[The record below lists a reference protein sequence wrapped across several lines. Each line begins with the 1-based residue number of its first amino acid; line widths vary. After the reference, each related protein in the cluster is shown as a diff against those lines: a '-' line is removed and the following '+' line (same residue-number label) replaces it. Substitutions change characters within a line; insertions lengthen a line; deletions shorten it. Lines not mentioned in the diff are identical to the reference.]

1 MKPLHLLA
9 ASTLLSTLS
18 LAVMAQD
25 KPAAD
30 GAVIAQSAP
39 GKASIAEEVRVTAT
53 VQAVD
58 VQQRVVTLKGP
69 EGHVFK
75 TVVGPEVR
83 NLAQVKAGDLVVVR
97 YLQALSLELKK
108 NGKELRSRID
118 TADGARA
125 QAGTRPGGVAGQEV
139 EVTADVIAVNTKTRT
154 VKLRGPEHV
163 VDLKV
168 RDPEQFKLIKVGDQI
183 HAVYTQALALSVEPA
198 QKR

>member
-1 MKPLHLLA
+1 MKPLHLLT
-9 ASTLLSTLS
+9 ASALLSTLS
-18 LAVMAQD
+18 LTVMGQD

-39 GKASIAEEVRVTAT
+39 GKATIAEEVRVTAT

-58 VQQRVVTLKGP
+58 VQQRVVTLKDPKGN
-69 EGHVFK
+69 VFK
-75 TVVGPEVR
+75 TAVGPEVR

-108 NGKELRSRID
+108 NGKEMRSRIE
-118 TADGARA
+118 TAEGARA
-125 QAGTRPGGVAGQEV
+125 GAGARPGGTAGQEV
-139 EVTADVIAVNTKTRT
+139 EATADVIAVNTKTRM

-168 RDPEQFKLIKVGDQI
+168 RDPEQLKLIKVGDQI
-183 HAVYTQALALSVEPA
+183 HAVYVQALALSVEPA
-198 QKR
+198 PKR